1 MLTPVE
7 QNHRQPV
14 TEFRTQRRIRIC
26 GHIDIDFFELRAELG
41 DQRLEIVASAGTRV
55 AARPGEQRDHHCAS
69 VAGDATRARPGPL
82 IDGNPPETDY
92 AERDRQEAM
101 RVTETPGDE
110 NAGDVEDPSDRPRL
124 DNPDGE
130 DATTSADE
138 QFDEDDTADS
148 DDEDLESSDDHDDED
163 DPDGQPLASS
173 GPLSPL
179 TSRVGRFRQSAA
191 ELRQSLAGEASAYA
205 AYAKLRERALPGD
218 EAPIS
223 PGLDI
228 DEPGRPTDVP
238 PDLTAAAFFDVD
250 NTLVQGSSMIHF
262 ARGLASRDYFSY
274 RDIMEFVWAQAKFRI
289 TGRENSEDVAQGR
302 EKALSFIAGR
312 PTDELVT
319 LGEEIFDEFIADKI
333 WPGTAALAQMHID
346 AGQQVWLV
354 TATPVE
360 LAQTI
365 AERLGLT
372 GALGTVAE
380 SADGVFTGRLVG
392 DILHGLG
399 KAHAVRSLAIREGLN
414 LKRCTAYSDS
424 HNDVP
429 MLSLCGTAVAI
440 NPDTDLRDVAR
451 VRGWEVRDYRTA
463 RKAAKIGVPTA
474 VLLGAA
480 GGGAAAAVKHL
491 RR

>member
-1 MLTPVE
+1 MRVTNTP
-7 QNHRQPV
+7 
-14 TEFRTQRRIRIC
+14 
-26 GHIDIDFFELRAELG
+26 G
-41 DQRLEIVASAGTRV
+41 D
-55 AARPGEQRDHHCAS
+55 DN
-69 VAGDATRARPGPL
+69 AGDADRSRLDEPEDQFDPALDDDDLVDDDSPDDDAPDDDDLDGDDLDDEEADAEEAEARP
-82 IDGNPPETDY
+82 
-92 AERDRQEAM
+92 
-101 RVTETPGDE
+101 
-110 NAGDVEDPSDRPRL
+110 
-124 DNPDGE
+124 
-130 DATTSADE
+130 ATA
-138 QFDEDDTADS
+138 
-148 DDEDLESSDDHDDED
+148 
-163 DPDGQPLASS
+163 S

-179 TSRVGRFRQSAA
+179 TSRVGRFRQSAG
-191 ELRQSLAGEASAYA
+191 ELRQSLAGEASAHA
-205 AYAKLRERALPGD
+205 AYAKLRERALPGGGD
-218 EAPIS
+218 TLIDPR
-223 PGLDI
+223 LDQGDADV
-228 DEPGRPTDVP
+228 DEPGRPTVVP

-262 ARGLASRDYFSY
+262 ARGLAARDYFSY

-312 PTDELVT
+312 STAELVRV
-319 LGEEIFDEFIADKI
+319 GEEIYDEFIADKI

-380 SADGVFTGRLVG
+380 SVDGVFTGRLVG
-392 DILHGLG
+392 DLLHGLG

-429 MLSLCGTAVAI
+429 MLSLVGTAVAI

-463 RKAAKIGVPTA
+463 RKAARIGVPTA